1 MAARDRRT
9 IVFDLD
15 DTLCEG
21 YPYHLAKPKY
31 DKIKIVNELYS
42 QGHEIIIYTG
52 RGMSN
57 GFQRAVMLYWDLTVE
72 QLKAW
77 GVNYSEFLMGKPHYD
92 IMICDKV
99 INSRQIHTAK
109 DVMKLMDQITPE
121 RYKK

>member
-1 MAARDRRT
+1 MAARDRKT
-9 IVFDLD
+9 IRFDLD

-31 DKIKIVNELYS
+31 DMIKIVNELTEE
-42 QGHEIIIYTG
+42 GHKIIIYTG

-57 GFQRAVMLYWDLTVE
+57 GFQKAVKMYWDMTID
-72 QLKAW
+72 QLNRW
-77 GVNYSEFLMGKPHYD
+77 GVRYSELEMGKPHYD

-109 DVMKLMDQITPE
+109 DVLMFIDQITPE

>member
-1 MAARDRRT
+1 MAKGNRKT

-31 DKIKIVNELYS
+31 DKIKVVNELYA
-42 QGHEIIIYTG
+42 QGHKIIIYTG

-57 GFQRAVMLYWDLTVE
+57 GFIRAVQLYWDLTIQ
-72 QLKAW
+72 QLKDW
-77 GVNYSEFLMGKPHYD
+77 GVNYSEFEMGKPHYD

-99 INSRQIHTAK
+99 VNSRQVHNAK
-109 DVMKLMDQITPE
+109 DVLDILAQITPE